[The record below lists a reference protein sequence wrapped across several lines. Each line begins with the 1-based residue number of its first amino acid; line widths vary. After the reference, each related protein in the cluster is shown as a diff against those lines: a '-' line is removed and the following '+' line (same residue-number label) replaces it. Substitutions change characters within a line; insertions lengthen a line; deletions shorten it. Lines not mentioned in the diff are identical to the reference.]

1 MSNIVSIRDLKKFYD
16 NGETKALNG
25 INLDIERGE
34 FVSIIGPSGSGKS
47 TLLNM
52 IGALDTPDSGSIIV
66 DGIDLNNPK
75 ENLSKFRSQK
85 IGFIFQLHNLIP
97 NLSVLDNVQIP
108 LVAKH
113 MRINKSNE
121 NKAIELLKSVGLE
134 DKIHQNPSKMSGGQ
148 RQRVAIA
155 RALVNDP
162 SIIIADEPTGA
173 LDTKT
178 GQRIMDLLK
187 KLHEER
193 NVTLIVVTHDPTIAN
208 QADRIIT
215 VRDGQIIDTNED
227 VVNDSGFTAQK
238 DNNDRLNGEMVS
250 NTNLD
255 FVDYVTKEDS
265 IGCNVPRKIVI
276 KMDNKKMQLYI
287 KPLTSNQIRT
297 ARLNE
302 EKGSSTFQENI
313 VHMASYSLN
322 GKQIPL
328 EVVQTKIPAGVVD
341 RISDRVIRYSLY
353 GE

>member
-1 MSNIVSIRDLKKFYD
+1 MSTIVSIRNLKKFYD

-25 INLDIERGE
+25 INLDIKKGE

-52 IGALDTPDSGSIIV
+52 IGALDNPDSGSITV
-66 DGIDLNNPK
+66 DGINLNSSK

-97 NLSVLDNVQIP
+97 NLSVLENVEIP
-108 LVAKH
+108 LIGKH
-113 MRINKSNE
+113 LRVKKSNE
-121 NKAIELLKSVGLE
+121 KKAITLLKSVGLE
-134 DKIHQNPSKMSGGQ
+134 DKIHQNPTKMSGGQ

-155 RALVNDP
+155 RALVNEP

-178 GQRIMDLLK
+178 SQKIMDLLK
-187 KLHEER
+187 KLHKER
-193 NVTLIVVTHDPTIAN
+193 NVTLIVVTHDPAVAN

-215 VRDGQIIDTNED
+215 VRDGRIIESEEELPNSNING
-227 VVNDSGFTAQK
+227 NDEILDSNMDFVRYVTSK
-238 DNNDRLNGEMVS
+238 DN
-250 NTNLD
+250 
-255 FVDYVTKEDS
+255 
-265 IGCNVPRKIVI
+265 IGCMIPRKIVV

-287 KPLTSNQIRT
+287 KALTSNQIRA

-302 EKGSSTFQENI
+302 EEGKSTFQESI
-313 VHMASYSLN
+313 VHMGSYSLT

-328 EVVQTKIPAGVVD
+328 SVVQKKIPAGVID
-341 RISDRVIRYSLY
+341 QISDKIIKYSLY
-353 GE
+353 GQ

>member
-1 MSNIVSIRDLKKFYD
+1 MPNIVDIKNLKKFYD

-25 INLDIERGE
+25 INLKIEKGE

-66 DGIDLNNPK
+66 DGIDLNNSK

-97 NLSVLDNVQIP
+97 NLNVLENVQIP
-108 LVAKH
+108 LIGKNIRV
-113 MRINKSNE
+113 NKKKE
-121 NKAIELLKSVGLE
+121 KKAIELLKNVGLE
-134 DKIHQNPSKMSGGQ
+134 DKIYQNPTKMSGGQ

-155 RALVNDP
+155 RALVNEP

-178 GQRIMDLLK
+178 SQKIMKLLK
-187 KLHEER
+187 QLHQER
-193 NVTLIVVTHDPTIAN
+193 NVTLIVVTHDPTVAN

-215 VRDGQIIDTNED
+215 VRDGQIVNISED
-227 VVNDSGFTAQK
+227 SPIEDSEKEKNTEVNI
-238 DNNDRLNGEMVS
+238 
-250 NTNLD
+250 D
-255 FVDYVTKEDS
+255 FVDYVNNNSYDINNPKR
-265 IGCNVPRKIVI
+265 IML
-276 KMDNKKMQLYI
+276 KMNDKNMGLNI
-287 KPLTSNQIRT
+287 ISLTSSQIKT

-302 EKGSSTFQENI
+302 EKGIGTFQENI
-313 VHMASYSLN
+313 VHMGAYSFK
-322 GKQIPL
+322 GEQIPL
-328 EVVQTKIPAGVVD
+328 ELVQTKLPAGIVD
-341 RISDRVIRYSLY
+341 KISDKIIKYSLY

>member
-1 MSNIVSIRDLKKFYD
+1 MPNIVDIKNLKKFYD

-25 INLDIERGE
+25 INLEIEKGE

-66 DGIDLNNPK
+66 DGVDLNNSK

-97 NLSVLDNVQIP
+97 NLSVLENVQIP
-108 LVAKH
+108 LIGKNLRV
-113 MRINKSNE
+113 NKKKE
-121 NKAIELLKSVGLE
+121 KKAIELLKNVGLE
-134 DKIHQNPSKMSGGQ
+134 DKIYQNPTKMSGGQ

-155 RALVNDP
+155 RALVNEP

-178 GQRIMDLLK
+178 SQKIMNLLK
-187 KLHEER
+187 QLHQER
-193 NVTLIVVTHDPTIAN
+193 NVTLIVVTHDPTVAK

-215 VRDGQIIDTNED
+215 VRDGQIMNVTEDSTIEADEEEIDNQTNI
-227 VVNDSGFTAQK
+227 
-238 DNNDRLNGEMVS
+238 
-250 NTNLD
+250 D
-255 FVDYVTKEDS
+255 FVDYVNNNSYDINNPKR
-265 IGCNVPRKIVI
+265 IAL
-276 KMDNKKMQLYI
+276 KMNKKNMGLNI
-287 KPLTSNQIRT
+287 KSLTSSQIKT

-302 EKGSSTFQENI
+302 ENGIGTFQENI
-313 VHMASYSLN
+313 VHMGAYSFK
-322 GKQIPL
+322 GEQIPL
-328 EVVQTKIPAGVVD
+328 EVVQTKLPAGIVD
-341 RISDRVIRYSLY
+341 KISDKIIKYSLY

>member
-1 MSNIVSIRDLKKFYD
+1 MSNIVSIRNLKKFYD

-25 INLDIERGE
+25 INLDIQKGE

-52 IGALDTPDSGSIIV
+52 IGALDIPDSGSITV
-66 DGIDLNNPK
+66 DGIDLNNSK

-97 NLSVLDNVQIP
+97 NLSVLENVQIP
-108 LVAKH
+108 LIGKH
-113 MRINKSNE
+113 LRVNKSNE

-134 DKIHQNPSKMSGGQ
+134 DKIHQNPTKMSGGQ

-155 RALVNDP
+155 RALVNEP

-178 GQRIMDLLK
+178 SQKIMNLLK
-187 KLHEER
+187 KLHKER
-193 NVTLIVVTHDPTIAN
+193 NVTLIVVTHDPTVAN

-215 VRDGQIIDTNED
+215 VRDGQIIESNEEF
-227 VVNDSGFTAQK
+227 VK
-238 DNNDRLNGEMVS
+238 DNCTDHKEVLDRNQ
-250 NTNLD
+250 D
-255 FVDYVTKEDS
+255 FVDYVINEEK
-265 IGCNVPRKIVI
+265 IGCLIPRKIVI

-287 KPLTSNQIRT
+287 KALTSNQIRT

-302 EKGSSTFQENI
+302 EKGTSTFQENI
-313 VHMASYSLN
+313 VHMGTYSLT

-328 EVVQTKIPAGVVD
+328 KVVQTKIPAGIID
-341 RISDRVIRYSLY
+341 KISDRIIKYSLY